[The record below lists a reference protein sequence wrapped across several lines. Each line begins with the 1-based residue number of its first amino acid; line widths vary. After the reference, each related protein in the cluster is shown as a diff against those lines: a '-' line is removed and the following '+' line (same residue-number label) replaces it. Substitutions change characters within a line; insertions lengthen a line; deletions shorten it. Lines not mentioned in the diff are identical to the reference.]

1 MRFFNKLMTY
11 FDAVLLGILQ
21 GLTEFLPVSSSGHLV
36 LAQAILGVKQPGVS
50 FEVLAH
56 LGTLLAVFIY
66 FRPQIALLVRSVFE
80 GNMKEERAIIGY
92 LIIGTIPA
100 GLAGLLFKDFFE
112 QAFSN
117 PAMTSLMLFVTGLIL
132 LSTRFYRR
140 GGKRVGILSAIIMGI
155 GQAAAILPGISRSGT
170 TIAAGMASGVE
181 PSRAAEFSFLLAIP
195 AILGAMVLKGNE
207 LLNIESSLIGQYLV
221 GMVFSFLLG
230 LVAVHLVLAVVKRGK
245 LDYFAYYCFAAAG
258 VGLYLFM

>member
-1 MRFFNKLMTY
+1 MTY

-66 FRPQIALLVRSVFE
+66 FRSQVTLLVRSVFE

-117 PAMTSLMLFVTGLIL
+117 PVMTSLMLFVTGLIL

-140 GGKRVGILSAIIMGI
+140 GSKGIGVLSTIIMGI

-170 TIAAGMASGVE
+170 TIAAGMACGVE

-195 AILGAMVLKGNE
+195 AILGGMVLKRNE
-207 LLNIESSLIGQYLV
+207 LLNIDSSLIGPYLV
-221 GMVFSFLLG
+221 GMVFSFLLA
-230 LVAVHLVLAVVKRGK
+230 LVAVHLVLVVVKRGK

-258 VGLYLFM
+258 VGLYLFL

>member
-1 MRFFNKLMTY
+1 MTY

-50 FEVLAH
+50 FEILAH
-56 LGTLLAVFIY
+56 LGTLLAVLIY
-66 FRPQIALLVRSVFE
+66 FRSQVTLLVRSVFE

-100 GLAGLLFKDFFE
+100 ALAGLLFKDFFE

-140 GGKRVGILSAIIMGI
+140 GGKGVGILAAIIMGI

-170 TIAAGMASGVE
+170 TIAAGMVSGVE

-195 AILGAMVLKGNE
+195 AILGAMVLKRNE
-207 LLNIESSLIGQYLV
+207 LLNIDSSLIGQYLV
-221 GMVFSFLLG
+221 GMVFSFLLA

-258 VGLYLFM
+258 VGLYLFL

>member
-1 MRFFNKLMTY
+1 MTY

-66 FRPQIALLVRSVFE
+66 FRQQVALLIKSVFYR
-80 GNMKEERAIIGY
+80 NMKKERAIIGY

-100 GLAGLLFKDFFE
+100 GLAGVLFKDFFE

-117 PAMTSLMLFVTGLIL
+117 PMMTSVMLFVTGFIL
-132 LSTRFYRR
+132 LSTRFY
-140 GGKRVGILSAIIMGI
+140 KRESKRIGVLSAIFMGI
-155 GQAAAILPGISRSGT
+155 GQVAAILPGISRSGT
-170 TIAAGMASGVE
+170 TIAAGMASGVK

-195 AILGAMVLKGNE
+195 AILGAMVLKREN
-207 LLNIESSLIGQYLV
+207 LLNIDSNLIGQYLV
-221 GMVFSFLLG
+221 GMVFSFLLA
-230 LVAVHLVLAVVKRGK
+230 LVAVHMVLAVVKRGK

-258 VGLYLFM
+258 VGLYLFL

>member
-1 MRFFNKLMTY
+1 MTY

-66 FRPQIALLVRSVFE
+66 FRSQVTLLVRSVFE
-80 GNMKEERAIIGY
+80 GHMKEERAIIGY

-112 QAFSN
+112 RAFSD
-117 PAMTSLMLFVTGLIL
+117 PMMTSLMLFVTGLIL

-140 GGKRVGILSAIIMGI
+140 GGKGIGILSAIFMSL

-170 TIAAGMASGVE
+170 TIAAGMACGVE

-195 AILGAMVLKGNE
+195 AILGGMVLKRNE
-207 LLNIESSLIGQYLV
+207 LLNIDSSLIGPYLV
-221 GMVFSFLLG
+221 GMVFSFLLA
-230 LVAVHLVLAVVKRGK
+230 LVAVHMVLAVVKRGK

-258 VGLYLFM
+258 VGLYLFS

>member
-1 MRFFNKLMTY
+1 MTY
-11 FDAVLLGILQ
+11 LDAAVLGILQ

-50 FEVLAH
+50 FEILAH
-56 LGTLLAVFIY
+56 LGTLLAVLIY
-66 FRPQIALLVRSVFE
+66 FRSQVTLLVRSVFE

-100 GLAGLLFKDFFE
+100 GLTGLLFKDFFE

-140 GGKRVGILSAIIMGI
+140 GGKRVGILSAIFMGI

-170 TIAAGMASGVE
+170 TIAAGMVSGVE
-181 PSRAAEFSFLLAIP
+181 PSRAAEFSFLLTIP
-195 AILGAMVLKGNE
+195 AILGAMVLKRNE
-207 LLNIESSLIGQYLV
+207 LLNIDASLIGQYLV
-221 GMVFSFLLG
+221 GMVFSFLLA

-258 VGLYLFM
+258 VGLYLFL

>member
-1 MRFFNKLMTY
+1 MTY

-56 LGTLLAVFIY
+56 LGTLLAVLIY
-66 FRPQIALLVRSVFE
+66 FRLPIALLIRSIFD
-80 GNMKEERAIIGY
+80 GNMKKERAVIGY

-100 GLAGLLFKDFFE
+100 GLAGLLFRDFFE
-112 QAFSN
+112 QAFSS
-117 PAMTSLMLFVTGLIL
+117 PVMTSLMLFVTGLIL
-132 LSTRFYRR
+132 LSTRFYRK
-140 GGKRVGILSAIIMGI
+140 GGKSIGVLSAIIMGI

-170 TIAAGMASGVE
+170 TIAVGMASGVE
-181 PSRAAEFSFLLAIP
+181 SSRVAEFSFLLAIP
-195 AILGAMVLKGNE
+195 VILGAVVLKRNE
-207 LLNIESSLIGQYLV
+207 LLDINSSLIGQYLA

-230 LVAVHLVLAVVKRGK
+230 LVAVHVVMTVVKRGK
-245 LDYFAYYCFAAAG
+245 LDYFAYYCFAASG
-258 VGLYLFM
+258 VGLYLFL

>member
-1 MRFFNKLMTY
+1 MTY

-36 LAQAILGVKQPGVS
+36 LVQAILGVKQPGVS
-50 FEVLAH
+50 FEILAH

-66 FRPQIALLVRSVFE
+66 FRSQIALLIRSIFD
-80 GNMKEERAIIGY
+80 GNMKKERAIIGY

-112 QAFSN
+112 RTFSD
-117 PAMTSLMLFVTGLIL
+117 PMMTSLMLFVTGLIL

-140 GGKRVGILSAIIMGI
+140 GSKGIGILSAIFMGI

-170 TIAAGMASGVE
+170 TIAAGMTCGVE
-181 PSRAAEFSFLLAIP
+181 PSRAAEFSFLLVIP
-195 AILGAMVLKGNE
+195 AILGGMVLKRNE
-207 LLNIESSLIGQYLV
+207 LLNIDASLIGQYLV
-221 GMVFSFLLG
+221 GMVFSFLLA
-230 LVAVHLVLAVVKRGK
+230 LVAVHMVLAVVKRGK

-258 VGLYLFM
+258 VGLYLFL